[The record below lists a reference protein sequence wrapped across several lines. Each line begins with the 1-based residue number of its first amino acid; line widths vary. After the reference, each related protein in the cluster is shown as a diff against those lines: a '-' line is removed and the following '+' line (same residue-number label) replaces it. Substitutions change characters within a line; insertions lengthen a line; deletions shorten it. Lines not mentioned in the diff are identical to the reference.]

1 MSDYSVQIDWSGKD
15 SLPDSSADKI
25 ISGADFQTEFD
36 QIETDMATKADING
50 NATESFSC
58 ATPASGSD
66 TTVAATTEWVNDAIA
81 AAVPEAFPVGSVFIS
96 VVSTNPATLLG
107 YGTWSAFAEG
117 RMLVGI
123 KSTDTDFDTVE
134 ETGGAKTHTLTVDE
148 MPSHAHDVVGM
159 TSRQDTWNEPI
170 LSSVA
175 LAGEDTGSTTTDSG
189 FTVATGGGSAHSIMN
204 PYIVTYMW
212 KRTA

>member
-1 MSDYSVQIDWSGKD
+1 MSNYSVITDWDGKD
-15 SLPDSSADKI
+15 ALADSNPAKI
-25 ISGADFQTEFD
+25 ISGDEFQDEFD
-36 QIETDMATKADING
+36 AIATAVSTKADING
-50 NATESFSC
+50 SSTESFSC
-58 ATPASGSD
+58 STAASNSD

-107 YGTWSAFAEG
+107 YGTWSAFAQG

-123 KSTDTDFDTVE
+123 DSGDTDFDTVE

-189 FTVATGGGSAHSIMN
+189 FTVATGGDSAHSIMN

-212 KRTA
+212 KRTS